1 MIIGKGTIA
10 QLLNKFS
17 NREDVIIFASGVS
30 NSLENDENEFQREI
44 NLLYQTINN
53 IKENQI
59 FVYFSTINI
68 FDPSLQE
75 NRYVLHKKNIEKII
89 TSYLKKIIIIRTP
102 ILIAQSNNPN
112 LLVNYLIYHIRN
124 KLEFVVFIN
133 AYRYFINYIDFMN
146 ITETIINKKQIG
158 IYNLV
163 IHDKPYSVK
172 NLVADIENLLK
183 IKGIY
188 EEIEKGSYYEVESNI
203 KPFLEDSLIDLK
215 NFDNKKYVYNS
226 LKLII

>member
-1 MIIGKGTIA
+1 MIIGRGTIA
-10 QLLNKFS
+10 QLLSKFS

-44 NLLYQTINN
+44 NLLFQTINN
-53 IKENQI
+53 IKDNQT

-89 TSYLKKIIIIRTP
+89 TSHLNEFIIIRTP
-102 ILIAQSNNPN
+102 ILIARSNNPH
-112 LLVNYLIYHIRN
+112 LLVNYLIYHIKN
-124 KLEFVVFIN
+124 KLEFVVFKN
-133 AYRYFINYIDFMN
+133 AYRYFINSIDFVN
-146 ITETIINKKQIG
+146 ITENIINKMQIG

-183 IKGIY
+183 VKGIY
-188 EEIEKGSYYEVESNI
+188 EEIEKGAYYEVESNI
-203 KPFLEDSLIDLK
+203 KQFLEDSLIDHK
-215 NFDNKKYVYNS
+215 NFDIKKYMYNS

>member
-1 MIIGKGTIA
+1 
-10 QLLNKFS
+10 
-17 NREDVIIFASGVS
+17 
-30 NSLENDENEFQREI
+30 
-44 NLLYQTINN
+44 
-53 IKENQI
+53 
-59 FVYFSTINI
+59 
-68 FDPSLQE
+68 
-75 NRYVLHKKNIEKII
+75 LHKKNIEKII